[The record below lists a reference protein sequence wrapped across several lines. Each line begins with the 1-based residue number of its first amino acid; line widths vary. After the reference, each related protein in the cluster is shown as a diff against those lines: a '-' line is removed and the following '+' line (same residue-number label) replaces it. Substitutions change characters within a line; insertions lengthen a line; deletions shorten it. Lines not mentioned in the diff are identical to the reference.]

1 MGLSAGS
8 RTWAVARRAAP
19 LLLAAALF
27 PASPA
32 GAAGPA
38 GSPEAGWVELRGER
52 IVRLE
57 TARAGRTAAQRAEE
71 ANRALAAAVQ
81 VEAATARVVPDADTA
96 RIQLGEV
103 PVLVLD
109 ADDARSA
116 GAASLEAHAAAV
128 VARLDAAVRSE
139 RRRATAAGAVFSV
152 SLLVFAGLLA
162 WLLLRRLPALELQLG
177 RRLRLGPGSPP
188 LRVAGVDVGHAAASP
203 GVRTAVLRVARLLT
217 QALVIWIWALFA
229 LSLFPRSRP
238 GAEWLLRAV
247 LVPVADLASRLGRA
261 LPALVAVGVIVL
273 LALAATRVLRLV
285 FDRVAR
291 GEASL
296 PLVDRDRARALGR
309 LTRGAVVLVALL
321 LAAPLVAGGDG
332 NALGRLGEAALL
344 ALALAAVPLAAAVLA
359 GLPWL
364 LGRSLK
370 VGDRAEVGGRTGRV
384 AAFGALTLELE
395 EPGGARVAVP
405 WLLTLFHPVRLLPPG
420 PGEGAPGP

>member
-19 LLLAAALF
+19 LLLAAARF

-273 LALAATRVLRLV
+273 
-285 FDRVAR
+285 
-291 GEASL
+291 